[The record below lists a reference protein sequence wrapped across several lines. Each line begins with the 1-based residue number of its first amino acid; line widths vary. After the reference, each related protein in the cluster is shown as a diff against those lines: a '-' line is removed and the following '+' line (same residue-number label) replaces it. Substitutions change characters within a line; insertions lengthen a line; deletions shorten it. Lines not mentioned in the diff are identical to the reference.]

1 MNNLTNYSGVNNRL
15 RARKRNAAAT
25 LAGYYQVTLRNSNK
39 EKLARVLFHNMKL
52 NNNIN
57 GRVARAKT
65 MINYMFPST
74 LLSTKKARFGQLL
87 TKLPSHV
94 SGNYSRLLNFISKI
108 KNTRQRNN
116 AMLTLLTANGNN
128 PRNVRLLIA
137 MFPSVIKNRNQR

>member
-1 MNNLTNYSGVNNRL
+1 MNNLTNYSGTNNRL
-15 RARKRNAAAT
+15 RARRLNAAAE
-25 LAGYYQVTLRNSNK
+25 LAGYYKVALGNSNK

-52 NNNIN
+52 NNNIT

-108 KNTRQRNN
+108 KNTKERNN
-116 AMLTLLTANGNN
+116 AMRTLLETNNN

-137 MFPSVIKNRNQR
+137 MFPSLFNNQNRR

>member
-52 NNNIN
+52 NNNIT

-116 AMLTLLTANGNN
+116 AMRTLLETNNN
-128 PRNVRLLIA
+128 PRNVGLLLA
-137 MFPSVIKNRNQR
+137 MFPSLFNNQNRR